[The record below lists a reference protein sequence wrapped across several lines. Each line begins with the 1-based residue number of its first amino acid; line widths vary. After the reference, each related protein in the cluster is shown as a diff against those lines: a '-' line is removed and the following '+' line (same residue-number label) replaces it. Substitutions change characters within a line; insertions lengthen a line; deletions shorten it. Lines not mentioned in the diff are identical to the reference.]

1 MFASRNRDRDRDG
14 EEILKIKRETRKF
27 PRRVIH
33 LQFQRSL
40 SFFPRSGLISYRIA
54 RPRQNHPPFL
64 CTNGQRYTGKER
76 EIIARSKKLDVTS
89 GRALGP
95 INDLRSCLVTSRF
108 IYRRIKKRELNVESV
123 LTVYMFTEI

>member
-1 MFASRNRDRDRDG
+1 MFASRDRDRDRDG

-40 SFFPRSGLISYRIA
+40 SFFPCSGLIFCRIA
-54 RPRQNHPPFL
+54 RLRQIHPPFS

-76 EIIARSKKLDVTS
+76 KIIAKSKKLDIHVDEH
-89 GRALGP
+89 GP
-95 INDLRSCLVTSRF
+95 D
-108 IYRRIKKRELNVESV
+108 
-123 LTVYMFTEI
+123 